1 MSKRVLFF
9 FVAILLLTT
18 LPLFAASFLTPAQAL
33 EAVIDDKPWS
43 VVTSDGKRAQLTL
56 RKDGGGRFEGPITVS
71 AAWEVKGEEICV
83 RLSLAGTKCLRFSP
97 APGGYE
103 AWQAG
108 KLDLTLTR

>member
-1 MSKRVLFF
+1 MTKRVLFF
-9 FVAILLLTT
+9 FISILVLTT
-18 LPLFAASFLTPAQAL
+18 LPLFAANFLTPAQAL
-33 EAVIDDKPWS
+33 EAVIDDKAWS

-56 RKDGGGRFEGPITVS
+56 RKDGSGRFEGPITVNAS
-71 AAWEVKGEEICV
+71 WEVKGEEICV

-97 APGGYE
+97 APRGFE